1 MFFLGIISWK
11 GASHFNGGRMFF
23 IWGGGGAL
31 FLSPIGEYWFWWGV
45 WKNHRMGDPPLL
57 MPPTM
62 GNPAWWIVA
71 ENYPMIS
78 DTCGDVT
85 KGFGLSQ
92 FIDSAPGGLKLKEW
106 LFCLFYFGVFSSS
119 ASSQCFI
126 SYSVQSQCFN

>member
-1 MFFLGIISWK
+1 
-11 GASHFNGGRMFF
+11 
-23 IWGGGGAL
+23 
-31 FLSPIGEYWFWWGV
+31 
-45 WKNHRMGDPPLL
+45 MGDPPLP

-62 GNPAWWIVA
+62 GNPARWIVA